1 MSSLTIIDLPIAGLR
16 RIDRTIRADDRGFLT
31 RLFCAEE
38 LVAAGWSK
46 PVAQVNHTSTRTR
59 AVVRGIHFQYPPH
72 AEMKLVSC
80 IRGAVFDVAVDLRK
94 GSPTFLKWH
103 AEEVSAANARA
114 LLIPEGFGHGFQ
126 ALTDDCELLYAHSAA
141 YAAEAEGALNAT
153 DPALAIAWPLPIGE
167 RSERDAQHALLQAD
181 FEGIVL

>member
-1 MSSLTIIDLPIAGLR
+1 MSSLTVIDLPMAGLR
-16 RIDRTIRADDRGFLT
+16 RIDRTIRADGRGFFT
-31 RLFCAEE
+31 RLLCAEE
-38 LVAAGWSK
+38 LAAAGWSK

-59 AVVRGIHFQYPPH
+59 AAVRGIHFQYPPH

-114 LLIPEGFGHGFQ
+114 LMIPEGFGHGFQ
-126 ALTDDCELLYAHSAA
+126 TLTDDCELLYVHSAA

-153 DPALAIAWPLPIGE
+153 DPALALAWPLPIAE
-167 RSERDAQHALLQAD
+167 RSERDAQHALLRAD